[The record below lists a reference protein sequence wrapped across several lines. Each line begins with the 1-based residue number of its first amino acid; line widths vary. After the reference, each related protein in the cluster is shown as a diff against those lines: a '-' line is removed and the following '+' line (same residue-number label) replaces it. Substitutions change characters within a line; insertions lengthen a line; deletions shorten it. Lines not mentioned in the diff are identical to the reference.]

1 MNLFLFFYLFILFVL
16 LTPGTLINLKSSI
29 SSTRTILAIHGFL
42 FSAIAITTYSFVNE
56 LYYSLIITENLT
68 LNTGYTFSSSNG
80 DKPFNT
86 LSDIQPAKSQETT
99 AIQNIKCGSHGK
111 FCASVDPTNQKVY
124 CYGDKNGCK
133 WNANDCNN
141 DGDCKKYNSSSVK
154 YTDFDI
160 NAKAICARYSR
171 NSWPGE
177 ICQLSGIP
185 VADEDRSFENRCIN
199 NFRYNKDGPENV
211 TCPADKPT
219 CTGFINGRAWG
230 KCV

>member
-1 MNLFLFFYLFILFVL
+1 MNVFLFFYLFILFIL
-16 LTPGTLINLKSSI
+16 LTPGTIISLKSSI
-29 SSTRTILAIHGFL
+29 SSPWIITAIHGFL

-56 LYYSLIITENLT
+56 LYQSLTVTENLY
-68 LNTGYTFSSSNG
+68 LNTGYTYSSSNG
-80 DKPFNT
+80 AKKFNT
-86 LSDIQPAKSQETT
+86 LSNIKPSKIADT
-99 AIQNIKCGSHGK
+99 ANNGPKIKCGSHK
-111 FCASVDPTNQKVY
+111 FCASADPINQKVY

-133 WNANDCNN
+133 WNGNDCNT
-141 DGDCKKYNSSSVK
+141 DGDCKKYNGGSLK
-154 YTDFDI
+154 YTDYDI
-160 NAKAICARYSR
+160 DSKSICSRYPR

-185 VADEDRSFENRCIN
+185 VSDEDRTFENRCIH

-230 KCV
+230 TCK